1 MGLVKLNSNPY
12 KINSIWDFVNHKFY
26 SDTLLLN
33 IQESMVY
40 VQKGYLKHSKFWKK
54 TPANT
59 QVIAKAFWTS
69 LQLTFFCANLPL
81 S

>member
-33 IQESMVY
+33 IQDSMVY
-40 VQKGYLKHSKFWKK
+40 VKKGYLKHSKFWKK
-54 TPANT
+54 NAR
-59 QVIAKAFWTS
+59 
-69 LQLTFFCANLPL
+69 
-81 S
+81 